1 MSESQNT
8 AGEARN
14 TRRTLQ
20 GIVSSTSMSKT
31 ITVRYERMFKHPKYN
46 KYIRKHSKAIAHDEA
61 EDANVGDTVEI
72 MECRPLSKTKRWRL
86 VRVVERAALAA
97 GEGL

>member
-1 MSESQNT
+1 MSDTDTNQ
-8 AGEARN
+8 AARN

-20 GIVSSTSMSKT
+20 GIVSSTSMAKT

-46 KYIRKHSKAIAHDEA
+46 KYIRKHSKAIAHDEL

-86 VRVVERAALAA
+86 TRVVGRAALAA